1 MSANIHDVLKKFWGY
16 DNFRPLQQEI
26 IESAIAQIDAL
37 ALLPTGGGKS
47 ICFQVPALAQ
57 EGMCIVV
64 SPLIALMNDQVQNL
78 KSRDIPAIAITSL
91 MSQREIDIALDNAVF
106 GKYKFLYVSPERLQ
120 TEMFQLRIEKMKIN
134 LLAIDESHCIS
145 QWGYDFRPSYLNI
158 SELREQIPKVPVLA
172 LTATA
177 TPEVVVDIQEKLG
190 IDRSNVFAKSFE
202 RKNLAYIV
210 RKEEDKLGRLMKIIG
225 KVGGSGIV
233 YVRSRRRTEQIAK
246 ELQTRN
252 IVVECY
258 HAGLSG
264 EIRSLRQSSWIKG
277 EIQIIVA
284 TNAFG
289 MGIDKPDVR
298 WVVHFDL
305 PDTLEAY
312 FQEAGRA
319 GRDEEKAF
327 GILLY
332 EQKDISELERKTK
345 IAFPDKELIKRVYKA
360 LGSYYQLADG
370 SGKGESYSFDLK
382 AFTKR
387 YNFSYLETFNAFKI
401 LEQQGLL
408 TLSEAIYQPS
418 RIRFQLDK
426 STFYNLEIKEKE
438 TGDFLRLLLRSYSGL
453 LDNYVTINEYE
464 LSKRAKMSVYN
475 LKQKLSA
482 LDKRRLIDYQPTTDK
497 PMLTFVVE
505 KLPAKNLVISKENYE
520 WRKDRAIEKMHQ
532 MIGYV
537 LGDHCRSK
545 FLLGYF
551 GEVNAPDC
559 GVCDYCL
566 SKKSNNESFQ
576 IIGDRI
582 LVLLSKGDLSVE
594 EVFAFAKTSDEK
606 VIQALEWLEEVNK
619 IEISN
624 EIVSRT

>member
-1 MSANIHDVLKKFWGY
+1 MAKN
-16 DNFRPLQQEI
+16 
-26 IESAIAQIDAL
+26 DAL

-47 ICFQVPALAQ
+47 ICFQIPALAQ
-57 EGMCIVV
+57 EGLCVV
-64 SPLIALMNDQVQNL
+64 ISPLIALMNDQVQNL
-78 KSRDIPAIAITSL
+78 KSRGIPAVAITSF
-91 MSQREIDIALDNAVF
+91 MNQREIDIALDNAVF

-120 TEMFQLRIEKMKIN
+120 TEMFQMRIEKMKIN

-158 SELREQIPKVPVLA
+158 TELRKQIPKVPVLA

-190 IDRSNVFAKSFE
+190 FNKRNVFSKSFE

-210 RKEEDKLGRLMKIIG
+210 RKEEDKLGRLMKTIS
-225 KVGGSGIV
+225 KVGGSGVV
-233 YVRSRRRTEQIAK
+233 YVRSRRKTEQIAK
-246 ELQTRN
+246 ELQSRN
-252 IVVECY
+252 IVAECY

-264 EIRSLRQSSWIKG
+264 EIRGLRQASWIKG
-277 EIQIIVA
+277 EIQVIVA

-319 GRDEEKAF
+319 GRDEKKAF

-332 EQKDISELERKTK
+332 EDKDINELERKVRVS
-345 IAFPDKELIKRVYKA
+345 FPDKALIKRVYKA
-360 LGSYYQLADG
+360 LGSYFQLADG
-370 SGKGESYSFDLK
+370 GGKNESYSFDLK
-382 AFTKR
+382 HFCKR
-387 YNFSYLETFNAFKI
+387 FNFNYLESFNAFKI

-408 TLSEAIYQPS
+408 TLSDAIYHPPK
-418 RIRFQLDK
+418 IRFLLDK

-438 TGDFLRLLLRSYSGL
+438 TGEFLRLLLRSYSGL
-453 LDNYVTINEYE
+453 LDNYVNINEFE
-464 LSKRAKMSVYN
+464 LARRSKMSVYD
-475 LKQKLSA
+475 LKQKLTA
-482 LDKRRLIDYQPTTDK
+482 LQKRSLIEYHPTSDK
-497 PMLTFVVE
+497 PMLTFIEE
-505 KLPAKNLVISKENYE
+505 KLPIKNLVISKENYE
-520 WRKDRAIEKMHQ
+520 WRKERAIEKMQQ

-551 GEVNAPDC
+551 GQKDASNC
-559 GVCDYCL
+559 GVCDDCL
-566 SKKSNNESFQ
+566 SKKSKDQSVE
-576 IIGDRI
+576 IIAERI
-582 LVLLSKGDLSVE
+582 LVLLSKGDLTVE
-594 EVFAFAKTSDEK
+594 EVFTFAKATDSK
-606 VIQALEWLEEVNK
+606 VIQALEWLVELNK
-619 IEISN
+619 IEITN
-624 EIVSRT
+624 ELVSKSQN